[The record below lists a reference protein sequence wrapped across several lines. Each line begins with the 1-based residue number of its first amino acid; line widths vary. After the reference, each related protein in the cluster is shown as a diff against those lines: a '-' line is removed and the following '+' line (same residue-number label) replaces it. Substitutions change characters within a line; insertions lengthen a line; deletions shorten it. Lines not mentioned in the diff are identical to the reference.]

1 MLLWSL
7 ILSVVLVVVSLASLV
22 IWTGTED
29 FQRRVRPVVAALL
42 AHQTG
47 ELASVERV
55 EVAFS
60 RPAVTLR
67 GLRLLDRDT
76 HDPIV
81 EVARVEAPVVLRDGG
96 LKLGRLGIDAPHI
109 TVVLDEKGKL
119 THFEDRVRGDKP
131 LQRLPWD
138 SIAVSGGTLSV
149 RHPKGTIDITEL
161 NATPEEPPDLDRS
174 GPVLPFDPHRTD
186 VHAKARLTFT
196 DKVDETLD
204 IDLPDV
210 TIGPERIHIPAIA
223 LTSLFGTIDGL
234 ATIPLQGE
242 LDVDLTVHPE
252 LPEINRLLPAPY
264 ALHGSADTDL
274 HLGGLAADPVLES
287 VVLWRDIKVDLPGK
301 LWPVITYSFG
311 DLTGVVKA
319 TRDGASIEQALIRWA
334 DGEVRAS
341 GFIEPSGTVQRLDVV
356 AEDISLAEAL
366 RVMQA
371 APHPW
376 VDFKGDAELHLTGTV
391 KPLLLEGPFDL
402 SVADLLVKSGPV
414 DTAANTQLDLDAS
427 QARGRLVV
435 DKDHVVIYADQI
447 VGPRSR
453 GRAVVDIGTKP
464 QGPLDLWVDLYEADL
479 SDFRPLGNAEL
490 FGTGTLRARFRGP
503 FKNIEMEG
511 EGDLRDFSVAG
522 IHYADHLVSP
532 MRSDL
537 KVLELTDARARLGSS
552 RYGGTLTLDFRD
564 PFSLSTDVTFTRARV
579 EDITGAFADLGDLT
593 GDLTGTLTL
602 DGPFNDMN
610 GAADFQLGDLNLWGE
625 HFLAGEAH
633 GEMNDGLFTLDDL
646 RVTRAGGAEGILV
659 RGSVGRAWSLN
670 MEVVGDGFELSR
682 LDSLEA
688 LNLPL
693 TGQAGFYA
701 RVGNTLKEPEPHG
714 RVSLWGVRYA
724 GHPVEPSV
732 VRFQTADGVLDY
744 SGEVLGS
751 AAAVKGTLG
760 LWGEQ
765 PYTLHADL
773 TQFPA
778 HTLYPVAADGRRVE
792 AVVDGELVASGTFG
806 EEASPVD
813 LTGTFE
819 SVTARWGRHTLT
831 NPHPWK
837 YTQNGALFE
846 LEDFTLQGGSTNI
859 DLDASNLFGS
869 LRASGTASLDLDLL
883 RAVVPDLTRSEGI
896 ADVKVSAR
904 GGGSSVD
911 ALIDATATWDLLEH
925 ASFPGLFEDLTAEV
939 LATHDRYN
947 LLDVRGSLGGGE
959 VSGRGRILADRWRPT
974 RFELEGQANDAQL
987 QWVDWLPPAIGDAT
1001 FTFDGPV
1008 DQLLLSGDVTVSD
1021 MTWSD
1026 RMNWEDWV
1034 VELRENM
1041 LVARTDTNTEP
1052 LFAIDVDLT
1061 ADRTIVFDNNLVEGV
1076 ASADLHILG
1085 DTVRSGLLGSVQIE
1099 EGVAFLQ
1106 DREFKVDR
1114 GDITWRDPWTWDP
1127 DLDLDLETDITSRD
1141 RRYRVNYRVLGP
1153 YSNWR
1158 AETRSDPQLSQ
1169 ADLNALL
1176 WFGVT
1181 AADLEGMGDLYS
1193 AIGQSV
1199 ADVVLGD
1206 LLATNQLGGEDVR
1219 NLVDVDIAT
1228 GVNTRGEYSPDPR
1241 LVLERRFDDL
1251 GNTDLRWELNM
1262 VRTQDWTLRVDN
1274 RLSEDLSL
1282 SAWYASQQRNSG
1294 GTGRGA
1300 VGADVRV
1307 RKEWD

>member
-1 MLLWSL
+1 ML
-7 ILSVVLVVVSLASLV
+7 SLASLV

-29 FQRRVRPVVAALL
+29 FQRRARPLVGALL
-42 AHQTG
+42 SRQTG

-55 EVAFS
+55 EVAWT
-60 RPAVTLR
+60 RPALTLK
-67 GLRLLDRDT
+67 GLRLLDRNT

-81 EVARVEAPVVLRDGG
+81 EVASLEAPVVLRDGG
-96 LKLGRLGIDAPHI
+96 IKLGRLSIDTPTVA
-109 TVVLDEKGKL
+109 VVLDEKGKL
-119 THFEDRVRGDKP
+119 THFEDRVRSGKP

-138 SIAVSGGTLSV
+138 SIAVSNGTLSV
-149 RHPKGTIDITEL
+149 RHAKGTIDITQIT
-161 NATPEEPPDLDRS
+161 ASPEEPPDLNRK
-174 GPVLPFDPHRTD
+174 GPGAAFDPHITD
-186 VHAKARLTFT
+186 VSAVARLTFT

-252 LPEINRLLPAPY
+252 LAEINRLLPEPY
-264 ALHGSADTDL
+264 AAYGSIDADL
-274 HLGGLAADPVLES
+274 HIGGLSADPVLES
-287 VVLWRDIKVDLPGK
+287 VLLWRDIKVDLPGVK
-301 LWPVITYSFG
+301 WPVITYSFG
-311 DLTGVVKA
+311 HLTGVVKA
-319 TRDGASIEQALIRWA
+319 TRDGASIEEALIRWA

-341 GFIEPSGTVQRLDVV
+341 GYIEASGAVQRLDVL
-356 AEDISLAEAL
+356 AEDISLAEGL

-371 APHPW
+371 APTPW
-376 VDFKGDAELHLTGTV
+376 VDFKGDAEIHLTGSV

-414 DTAANTQLDLDAS
+414 NTNANTQLDLRAA
-427 QARGRLVV
+427 QARGRLTI
-435 DKDHVVIYADQI
+435 DKDHVLINADEI
-447 VGPRSR
+447 IGPRSR

-490 FGTGTLRARFRGP
+490 FGTGIVRARFKGP
-503 FKNIEMEG
+503 FKSIQMEG
-511 EGDLRDFSVAG
+511 DGDLKDFSVAG
-522 IHYADHLVSP
+522 VHYADHLVSP

-579 EDITGAFADLGDLT
+579 EDVAGAFADLGDLT

-610 GAADFQLGDLNLWGE
+610 GSADFKLGDLNLWGE

-646 RVTRAGGAEGILV
+646 RVTRAGGAEGILM
-659 RGSVGRAWSLN
+659 RGSVGRSWALN
-670 MEVVGDGFELSR
+670 MEVVGDGFDLSR
-682 LDSLEA
+682 LDSLKA
-688 LNLPL
+688 FNLPL
-693 TGQAGFYA
+693 TGQTGFYA
-701 RVGNTLKEPEPHG
+701 RIGNTLKEPEPHG

-732 VRFQTADGVLDY
+732 VRFQTSDGVLGY

-751 AAAVKGTLG
+751 AAAITGTLG
-760 LWGEQ
+760 LWDEQ
-765 PYTLHADL
+765 PYTLNAAL
-773 TQFPA
+773 SQFPA

-792 AVVDGELVASGTFG
+792 GVVDGTVVATGNFG
-806 EEASPVD
+806 ADPSPVD
-813 LTGTFE
+813 LSGTFE
-819 SVTARWGRHTLT
+819 SITASWGRHTLT

-837 YTQNGALFE
+837 YQQNGALFE
-846 LEDFTLQGGSTNI
+846 VQGFALKGGST
-859 DLDASNLFGS
+859 DVSLDASNLFGS
-869 LRASGTASLDLDLL
+869 LRASGTATLDLDLL

-896 ADVKVSAR
+896 AKVAVSAR
-904 GGGSSVD
+904 GGGSDVD

-947 LLDVRGSLGGGE
+947 VLDLRGSLGGGE

-974 RFELEGQANDAQL
+974 RFELQGQAKDAQL

-1001 FTFDGPV
+1001 FTFDGPI
-1008 DQLLLSGDVTVSD
+1008 DQLLLAGDVTVTD
-1021 MTWSD
+1021 MTWSE

-1041 LVARTDTNTEP
+1041 LVGRTDPNTEP

-1099 EGVAFLQ
+1099 EGIAFLQ
-1106 DREFKVDR
+1106 DREFQVDR

-1282 SAWYASQQRNSG
+1282 SAWYASQERQAG
-1294 GTGRGA
+1294 GSGRGA